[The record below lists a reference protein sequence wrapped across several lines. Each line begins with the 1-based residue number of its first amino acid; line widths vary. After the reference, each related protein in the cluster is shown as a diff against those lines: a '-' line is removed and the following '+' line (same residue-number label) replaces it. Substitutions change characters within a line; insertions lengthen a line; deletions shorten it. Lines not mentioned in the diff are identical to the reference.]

1 MDKEQLAI
9 ARLQDAARLSEH
21 RYKKPLMVTYS
32 GGKDSQVLVALAER
46 AGINFEVVNSHTTA
60 DAPETVY
67 FIREQFKTM
76 EERGIQCSI
85 AMPRYKDNP
94 VSMWTLIP
102 QKLMPPTRLV
112 RYCCDVLKENTGKNR
127 FIATG
132 VRWAE
137 SARRK
142 NSRGVMELMHKD
154 PAKRIIL
161 MGDNDEKRRLFE
173 TCNLKGKMT
182 VNPIVDWS
190 DDDVW
195 DYTHSE
201 HLPINPL
208 YCEGQKRVGCIGC
221 PIAGRGGRQ
230 REFMR
235 WPAYEKMYISAF
247 ERMLKA
253 RKKRNLEY
261 TIDGKLYGVRWDD
274 EPEHEG
280 TTSEIKTRI
289 VINGEELI
297 ALRNPDGSVGFIR
310 SELLKPVEGE
320 LNKEFA
326 QICVRPANQ
335 ECRFIYAVKDGMIL
349 RALIAPMNIKD
360 DVADD
365 PDEIIAE
372 LMSRRQKQI
381 IEKMHDDLQD
391 LAAQEAAEK
400 AKQIKNREEK

>member
-67 FIREQFKTM
+67 FIRGQVKAM
-76 EERGIQCSI
+76 EERGIKCSI
-85 AMPRYKDNP
+85 VMPRYKDRP

-112 RYCCDVLKENTGKNR
+112 RYCCAVLKENTGRDR

-137 SARRK
+137 STNRK
-142 NSRGVMELMHKD
+142 KNRGTMEFSHRDKE
-154 PAKRIIL
+154 KRIIL
-161 MGDNDEKRRLFE
+161 MGDNDEKRQLFE

-190 DDDVW
+190 DNDVW

-201 HLPINPL
+201 HLPVNPL

-221 PIAGRGGRQ
+221 PMAGRGADSASLCAGLPTRKCTSQRLNECLMSEKQKAYRATGR
-230 REFMR
+230 
-235 WPAYEKMYISAF
+235 PAWTFFSGGWKM
-247 ERMLKA
+247 
-253 RKKRNLEY
+253 
-261 TIDGKLYGVRWDD
+261 
-274 EPEHEG
+274 
-280 TTSEIKTRI
+280 TTS
-289 VINGEELI
+289 VV
-297 ALRNPDGSVGFIR
+297 S
-310 SELLKPVEGE
+310 
-320 LNKEFA
+320 
-326 QICVRPANQ
+326 
-335 ECRFIYAVKDGMIL
+335 
-349 RALIAPMNIKD
+349 
-360 DVADD
+360 
-365 PDEIIAE
+365 
-372 LMSRRQKQI
+372 
-381 IEKMHDDLQD
+381 
-391 LAAQEAAEK
+391 
-400 AKQIKNREEK
+400 

>member
-46 AGINFEVVNSHTTA
+46 AGINFEVVSSHTTA

-67 FIREQFKTM
+67 FIREQFKEM
-76 EERGIQCSI
+76 EERGIKCSI
-85 AMPRYKDNP
+85 VMPRYKDKP

-112 RYCCDVLKENTGKNR
+112 RYCCAVLKENTGRGR

-142 NSRGVMELMHKD
+142 NSRGVMEVMHKD

-161 MGDNDEKRRLFE
+161 MGDNDEKRQLFE

-195 DYTHSE
+195 GYTHSE
-201 HLPINPL
+201 HLPVNPL

-221 PIAGRGGRQ
+221 PMAGRGGADSASLCAGLPTRKCTSQRSIECWKPVRKEISNLKERNSRQ
-230 REFMR
+230 MTGR
-235 WPAYEKMYISAF
+235 PAWTCSAGGWKM
-247 ERMLKA
+247 
-253 RKKRNLEY
+253 
-261 TIDGKLYGVRWDD
+261 
-274 EPEHEG
+274 
-280 TTSEIKTRI
+280 TTS
-289 VINGEELI
+289 
-297 ALRNPDGSVGFIR
+297 
-310 SELLKPVEGE
+310 
-320 LNKEFA
+320 
-326 QICVRPANQ
+326 
-335 ECRFIYAVKDGMIL
+335 AV
-349 RALIAPMNIKD
+349 
-360 DVADD
+360 
-365 PDEIIAE
+365 
-372 LMSRRQKQI
+372 S
-381 IEKMHDDLQD
+381 
-391 LAAQEAAEK
+391 
-400 AKQIKNREEK
+400 

>member
-46 AGINFEVVNSHTTA
+46 GGINFEVVNSHTTA

-67 FIREQFKTM
+67 FIREQFKEM
-76 EERGIQCSI
+76 EERGIKCSI
-85 AMPRYKDNP
+85 VMPRYKDKP

-102 QKLMPPTRLV
+102 QIMVPPTRLM
-112 RYCCDVLKENTGKNR
+112 RYCCSVLKETSGKNR

-137 SARRK
+137 STSRK
-142 NSRGVMELMHKD
+142 NNRGIMEFNHRNKE
-154 PAKRIIL
+154 KRITM
-161 MGDNDEKRRLFE
+161 MGDNDEKRQLFE

-201 HLPINPL
+201 HLSINPL

-221 PIAGRGGRQ
+221 PMAGRGGRQ

-253 RKKRNLEY
+253 RKKRNLESE
-261 TIDGKLYGVRWDD
+261 GKKFATDDWKTGQDVFRWWMEDD
-274 EPEHEG
+274 
-280 TTSEIKTRI
+280 
-289 VINGEELI
+289 
-297 ALRNPDGSVGFIR
+297 
-310 SELLKPVEGE
+310 
-320 LNKEFA
+320 
-326 QICVRPANQ
+326 
-335 ECRFIYAVKDGMIL
+335 
-349 RALIAPMNIKD
+349 NISGQ
-360 DVADD
+360 
-365 PDEIIAE
+365 
-372 LMSRRQKQI
+372 LSM
-381 IEKMHDDLQD
+381 DDLMGV
-391 LAAQEAAEK
+391 
-400 AKQIKNREEK
+400 II

>member
-1 MDKEQLAI
+1 MDKEQMAI

-67 FIREQFKTM
+67 FIREQFKAM
-76 EERGIQCSI
+76 EERGIKCSI
-85 AMPRYKDNP
+85 IMPRYKDKP

-112 RYCCDVLKENTGKNR
+112 RYCCAVLKENTGRDR

-137 SARRK
+137 STRRK

-161 MGDNDEKRRLFE
+161 MGDNDEKRQLFE
-173 TCNLKGKMT
+173 TCNLKSKMT

-195 DYTHSE
+195 DYTYSE
-201 HLPINPL
+201 HLPVNPL

-221 PIAGRGGRQ
+221 PMAGRGADSVSLCAGPPTKKCTSQ
-230 REFMR
+230 RLNECLIS
-235 WPAYEKMYISAF
+235 EK
-247 ERMLKA
+247 
-253 RKKRNLEY
+253 
-261 TIDGKLYGVRWDD
+261 
-274 EPEHEG
+274 
-280 TTSEIKTRI
+280 
-289 VINGEELI
+289 
-297 ALRNPDGSVGFIR
+297 
-310 SELLKPVEGE
+310 
-320 LNKEFA
+320 
-326 QICVRPANQ
+326 
-335 ECRFIYAVKDGMIL
+335 
-349 RALIAPMNIKD
+349 
-360 DVADD
+360 
-365 PDEIIAE
+365 
-372 LMSRRQKQI
+372 
-381 IEKMHDDLQD
+381 
-391 LAAQEAAEK
+391 
-400 AKQIKNREEK
+400 